1 MYRYGIKD
9 FQQVV
14 LLDPAGEFLLGDLL
28 VEAVIEEGV
37 LAGIHDIPH
46 FRLAVLAFILQGI
59 AVVRMDLDGQVVPG
73 VNEFDQNRKF
83 TKSPAM
89 GSQDI
94 RTVQIDVFFK
104 ALSGKFAV
112 GNDAGTVGMAGQFP
126 GFRQDISLII
136 HVVLIDQT
144 MAAPEII
151 FACRY

>member
-1 MYRYGIKD
+1 MYRYGIED

-28 VEAVIEEGV
+28 VEAVIEESVLTGV
-37 LAGIHDIPH
+37 HDIPH
-46 FRLAVLAFILQGI
+46 FRFAVLAFIFQGI

-73 VNEFDQNRKF
+73 IDEFDQDRKF
-83 TKSPAM
+83 TESTAM

-94 RTVQIDVFFK
+94 LAVQIDVFLK
-104 ALSGKFAV
+104 ALSGEFAV